1 MDIHSKCDIQRKTTI
16 CPCHTTNSKLIIQKR
31 GYMTNIGFSLE
42 VSVKVF
48 TLTVLTLYIQIK
60 IKKSDIIKLIIGAI
74 QSNLYH

>member
-1 MDIHSKCDIQRKTTI
+1 
-16 CPCHTTNSKLIIQKR
+16 
-31 GYMTNIGFSLE
+31 MTNIGFSLE
-42 VSVKVF
+42 VSLKVF